1 MGCGGVDRPGGGAV
15 ILRFLESVRPT
26 LPEGARRRLMAGA
39 VASGI
44 VAVLDAVGVA
54 TVLPLARLL
63 VVGGS
68 EVPDE
73 LSPVSDLLGIE
84 DAGRLAWALAVVVVG
99 CFVLKGALA
108 LLTLRTVLRTALDAE
123 AAVAARLLRGYLD
136 APMSFHLTRNSSRS
150 MGLLHDG
157 LRRVYQDALVAS
169 VPAIGDRLVLVLVS
183 AVVLW
188 VAPLEAAVGGLI
200 MACLVVV
207 YRRLGSRRATVLSVE
222 LVDSV
227 RRSMEHVRHALDLY
241 REVQLSGRTERV
253 ADQLLEVRK
262 VTSERQRSITL
273 LEMLPRYYLEL
284 GIVLASAAVGSVA
297 FARRPTDGAVGVLA
311 LFLAASMRMLPS
323 LNRALVADAKARAA
337 LPSLEQITSDLG
349 VVEAGHSA
357 TSDDVDPL
365 DPAKPVGLVEVER
378 ASVRFAQREES
389 ALRDVDLVVTPGERV
404 VFVGR
409 SGSGKTTALH
419 LILGFLDAEQGRVL
433 IDGVPIA
440 DRRRSWQ
447 GRLAYVPQD
456 VVVMDVSLAENIAFG
471 LAADEIDRDR
481 VREVLDRVKLTAVVD
496 ALPDG
501 IDSLVGES
509 GSRISG
515 GERQRLGLARALYAR
530 PEFLF
535 LDEATSALDA
545 VTEGHVLDILDS
557 LGDGTTVV
565 AVAHRE
571 QAIRRFDRVVLF
583 DHGRLVA
590 DGSFEELLAHEP
602 QLRGLLA
609 GGEPQRGRLVPDE

>member
-1 MGCGGVDRPGGGAV
+1 M

-26 LPEGARRRLMAGA
+26 LPEGGRRRLAVGA
-39 VASGI
+39 AASGV

-68 EVPDE
+68 EVPGE
-73 LSPVSDLLGIE
+73 LAPLSDLLGID
-84 DAGRLAWALAVVVVG
+84 DAGRLAWALAAVVVG

-108 LLTLRTVLRTALDAE
+108 LLTLRSVLRVALDSE

-136 APMSFHLTRNSSRS
+136 APMPFHLARNSSTS

-183 AVVLW
+183 AIVLW
-188 VAPLEAAVGGLI
+188 AAPLEAVVGGLI
-200 MACLVVV
+200 MACLVVL
-207 YRRLGSRRATVLSVE
+207 YRRLGTRRATVLSVD
-222 LVDSV
+222 LVNSV
-227 RRSMEHVRHALDLY
+227 KRSMEHVRHALDLY
-241 REVQLSGRTERV
+241 REVQLSGRTAVV

-284 GIVLASAAVGSVA
+284 GVVVAAAAVGSVA
-297 FARRPTDGAVGVLA
+297 FARRPVDSAVGVLT
-311 LFLAASMRMLPS
+311 LFLAASLRMLPS
-323 LNRALVADAKARAA
+323 LNRTLVAESKARAA
-337 LPSLEQITSDLG
+337 LPSLEQIESDLD
-349 VVEAGHSA
+349 VVEAGAAA
-357 TSDDVDPL
+357 TPDDVEPL
-365 DPAKPVGLVEVER
+365 DPARRVGLVEVVG
-378 ASVRFAQREES
+378 ASVRFHERDEA
-389 ALRDVDLVVTPGERV
+389 ALRDVNLVVKTGERV
-404 VFVGR
+404 VLVGR

-419 LILGFLDAEQGRVL
+419 LILGLLDAERGQVL
-433 IDGVPIA
+433 VDGAALA

-447 GRLAYVPQD
+447 RRLAYVPQD

-471 LAADEIDRDR
+471 IPADEIDRDR
-481 VREVLDRVKLTAVVD
+481 VREVLGRVKLTAVVD

-545 VTEGHVLDILDS
+545 ETEAHVLDILDG

-571 QAIRRFDRVVLF
+571 QAIRRFGRVVLF
-583 DHGRLVA
+583 DHGRLAA
-590 DGSFEELLAHEP
+590 DGSFEELLATQP
-602 QLRGLLA
+602 LFRGLLA
-609 GGEPQRGRLVPDE
+609 GGEATAAGPHE